1 MKHTTLPSPSG
12 RGVGG
17 EGRAASLEERRLDK
31 IDPVKRELI
40 KNALIGICD
49 SMLVGIV
56 RTARST
62 NIKNTMDFSAALCDT
77 EGRLVAQGLAV
88 PAHLGAIMPALAGC
102 MEYFGADIHEGDILT
117 SNDPYS
123 GCSHLND
130 IFMFKPVFV
139 GGSRIA
145 FLCLI
150 LHHTDLGGRVPGGN
164 ASDSG
169 EIFQEGLIVPP
180 SKIVNRGEPNSTLLR
195 IFAHNTRVRQRMMG
209 DIYAQVAALQ
219 TAEKEL
225 VKLALAGGAENLR
238 CYMAE
243 LIDYTERLTRARIAE
258 LPDGQVEFTDWNDD
272 DGAGG
277 GPVKFHLMLAKRG
290 EEFIVDFTGTSPQG
304 RGALHTNYA
313 FTASCTYA
321 ALRCVIDPDIPN
333 NAGFYKPI
341 TVIAPEG
348 TFVNVRYPAAL
359 GARGQGGYRIRSCVL
374 GALAKLL
381 PGRVPACAGGSEFAI
396 VFAGYEG
403 AERRPYLH
411 LEFHN
416 CTGQGG
422 GPDRDG
428 QDGGPYAIGN
438 LANVPVELLEAENP
452 VLVEAYAFIPDSA
465 GAGKYRGSL
474 GIVRQYRILAEE
486 STVNLRSDR
495 HLHACFGIFGGE
507 AGAMSRSIVNPGTAS
522 EQHVPS
528 KFVRTMHRGEVFR
541 GEMAASGGYGD
552 PYTRDPAAVVE
563 DVRQE
568 KVTLAHA
575 RSAYGVCI
583 DPHSLTIDAAATK
596 ECRAEPRPSDRGKTQ
611 G

>member
-1 MKHTTLPSPSG
+1 MHEKTG
-12 RGVGG
+12 
-17 EGRAASLEERRLDK
+17 
-31 IDPVKRELI
+31 IDPVKRELV

-49 SMLVGIV
+49 TMLVMIV

-62 NIKNTMDFSAALCDT
+62 NIKNTMDFSGALCDA

-102 MEYFGADIHEGDILT
+102 LAHFGDDVHDGDILC

-130 IFMFKPVFV
+130 IFMFKPVFAD
-139 GGSRIA
+139 GRRIA

-164 ASDSG
+164 AADSS

-180 SKIVNRGEPNSTLLR
+180 SKICDRGRPNATLLR
-195 IFAHNTRVRQRMMG
+195 ILEHNTRIPQRMMG
-209 DIYAQVAALQ
+209 DIHAQIAAL
-219 TAEKEL
+219 AGAAREL
-225 VKLALAGGAENLR
+225 VKFALATGTQALR
-238 CYMAE
+238 ASMAD
-243 LIDYTERLTRARIAE
+243 LIDYTERLTRAKIAE
-258 LPDGQVEFTDWNDD
+258 LPDGRVEFEDWNDD

-277 GPVKFHLMLAKRG
+277 APVRFHVTLTKQG
-290 EEFIVDFTGTSPQG
+290 ERFIVDFTGTSPQG

-321 ALRCVIDPDIPN
+321 ALRCVIDPEIPN
-333 NAGFYKPI
+333 NAGFYAPI
-341 TVIAPEG
+341 SVIAPEG

-359 GARGQGGYRIRSCVL
+359 GARGQGGYRIRSTVL
-374 GALAKLL
+374 GALALL
-381 PGRVPACAGGSEFAI
+381 IPDRVAACAGGSEFGI
-396 VFAGYEG
+396 VFAGHNG
-403 AERRPYLH
+403 RDSKPFVH

-452 VLVEAYAFIPDSA
+452 VLVEAYAFLPDSA

-486 STVNLRSDR
+486 ATVNLRSDR
-495 HLHACFGIFGGE
+495 HLHGCWGLFGGKP
-507 AGAMSRSIVNPGTAS
+507 GAKARSIVNPGTPQEALA
-522 EQHVPS
+522 PS
-528 KFVRTMHRGEVFR
+528 KFVRVMRRGEVFR

-552 PYTRDPAAVVE
+552 PYTRDPAAVLE
-563 DVRQE
+563 DVRQG
-568 KVTLAHA
+568 KVSIAHA
-575 RSAYGVCI
+575 RAAYGVCVQAET
-583 DPHSLTIDAAATK
+583 LTVDAEATAVLRAAV
-596 ECRAEPRPSDRGKTQ
+596 APAG
-611 G
+611 

>member
-1 MKHTTLPSPSG
+1 MSEAEP
-12 RGVGG
+12 
-17 EGRAASLEERRLDK
+17 
-31 IDPVKRELI
+31 IDPVRRELI
-40 KNALIGICD
+40 KNALISICD
-49 SMLVGIV
+49 NMLVTIV

-62 NIKNTMDFSAALCDT
+62 NIKNTMDFSGALCDA

-88 PAHLGAIMPALAGC
+88 PVHLGAIMPALKGC
-102 MEYFGADIHEGDILT
+102 TDYFADDIHEGDILAA
-117 SNDPYS
+117 NDPYS

-130 IFMFKPVFV
+130 IFMFKPVFAH
-139 GGSRIA
+139 GRPIA

-164 ASDSG
+164 ASDSA

-180 SKIVNRGEPNSTLLR
+180 SKICERGRPNTTLLR
-195 IFAHNTRVRQRMMG
+195 IFEHNTRIRQRMMG
-209 DIYAQVAALQ
+209 DIYAQMAALD
-219 TAEKEL
+219 AAGKEL
-225 VKLALAGGAENLR
+225 VKLALTTGADTLRLYMGG
-238 CYMAE
+238 
-243 LIDYTERLTRARIAE
+243 LIDHTERLTRARIAD
-258 LPDGQVEFTDWNDD
+258 LPDGTVEFTDWNDD
-272 DGAGG
+272 DGAGS
-277 GPVKFHLMLAKRG
+277 GPVKFHLTLTKRG

-359 GARGQGGYRIRSCVL
+359 GARGQGGYRIRSSVL

-381 PGRVPACAGGSEFAI
+381 PDRVAACAGGSEFAI

-403 AERRPYLH
+403 AQRKPFLH

-416 CTGQGG
+416 CSGQGG

-438 LANVPVELLEAENP
+438 LANVPVELLEVENP
-452 VLVEAYAFIPDSA
+452 VLVETYGFIPDSG
-465 GAGKYRGSL
+465 GAGRYRGSL
-474 GIVRQYRILAEE
+474 GIVRQFRILAEE
-486 STVNLRSDR
+486 ATVNLRSDR
-495 HLHACFGIFGGE
+495 HLHACWGLFGGQ
-507 AGAMSRSIVNPGTAS
+507 AGALARSIVNPGTAR
-522 EQHVPS
+522 EERAPS
-528 KFVRTMHRGEVFR
+528 KFVRTMHRGDVFR

-552 PYTRDPAAVVE
+552 PYTRDPLAVLE

-568 KVTLAHA
+568 KVTVEHA
-575 RSAYGVCI
+575 RAAYGVCI
-583 DPHSLTIDAAATK
+583 DAASIAIDAEATAA
-596 ECRAEPRPSDRGKTQ
+596 CRAARGASAD
-611 G
+611 

>member
-1 MKHTTLPSPSG
+1 MSDAEP
-12 RGVGG
+12 
-17 EGRAASLEERRLDK
+17 
-31 IDPVKRELI
+31 IDPVRRELI
-40 KNALIGICD
+40 KNALISICD
-49 SMLVGIV
+49 NMLVTIV

-62 NIKNTMDFSAALCDT
+62 NIKNTMDFSGALCDA

-88 PAHLGAIMPALAGC
+88 PVHLGAIMPALKGC
-102 MEYFGADIHEGDILT
+102 TDHFADDIHEGDILAA
-117 SNDPYS
+117 NDPYS

-130 IFMFKPVFV
+130 IFMFKPVFAH
-139 GGSRIA
+139 GRPIA

-164 ASDSG
+164 ASDSA

-180 SKIVNRGEPNSTLLR
+180 SKICERGRPNTTLLR
-195 IFAHNTRVRQRMMG
+195 IFEHNTRIRQRMMG
-209 DIYAQVAALQ
+209 DIYAQMAALE
-219 TAEKEL
+219 AAGKEL
-225 VKLALAGGAENLR
+225 VKLALTTGADALRLYMGG
-238 CYMAE
+238 
-243 LIDYTERLTRARIAE
+243 LIDHTERLTRARIAD
-258 LPDGQVEFTDWNDD
+258 LPDGTVEFTDWNDD
-272 DGAGG
+272 DGAGS
-277 GPVKFHLMLAKRG
+277 GPVKFHLTLTKRG

-359 GARGQGGYRIRSCVL
+359 GARGQGGYRIRSSVL

-381 PGRVPACAGGSEFAI
+381 PDRVAACAGGSEFAI

-403 AERRPYLH
+403 AQRKPFLH

-416 CTGQGG
+416 CSGQGG

-452 VLVEAYAFIPDSA
+452 VLVETYGFIPDSG
-465 GAGKYRGSL
+465 GAGRYRGSL
-474 GIVRQYRILAEE
+474 GIVRQFRILAEE
-486 STVNLRSDR
+486 ATVNLRSDR
-495 HLHACFGIFGGE
+495 HLHACWGLFGGQ
-507 AGAMSRSIVNPGTAS
+507 AGALARSIVNPGTAK
-522 EQHVPS
+522 EELAPS
-528 KFVRTMHRGEVFR
+528 KFVRTMHCGDVFR

-552 PYTRDPAAVVE
+552 PYTRDPLAVLE

-568 KVTLAHA
+568 KVTVEHA
-575 RSAYGVCI
+575 RAAYGVCI
-583 DPHSLTIDAAATK
+583 DAASLAIDLEATAA
-596 ECRAEPRPSDRGKTQ
+596 CRAARGASAD
-611 G
+611 